1 MLREMTG
8 TRTRLDP
15 GVRREQ
21 ILAAAREVFVAEDY
35 ANASME
41 AVAKRAGVTTG
52 LVNHYFGTKRDL
64 YLAVV
69 EDLAAGLP
77 EMVEIDRSGLPL
89 EELVAL
95 NMDRFLDAFERNHEV
110 LAVLLG
116 GRGGPGRDPDVAAIM
131 AGARDGIVLRMA
143 ANHTGEEDPSPELLL
158 AIRVFQGAAETAV
171 NEWLRHGR
179 ASRREVHDLLT
190 RTLLAMLGDLSSR

>member
-1 MLREMTG
+1 MTG

-15 GVRREQ
+15 DVRRGQ

-41 AVAKRAGVTTG
+41 AVAQRAGVTTG

-64 YLAVV
+64 YLAVI

-77 EMVEIDRSGLPL
+77 EMVELDDTGLPL
-89 EELVAL
+89 AELVEH

-116 GRGGPGRDPDVAAIM
+116 
-131 AGARDGIVLRMA
+131 
-143 ANHTGEEDPSPELLL
+143 
-158 AIRVFQGAAETAV
+158 
-171 NEWLRHGR
+171 
-179 ASRREVHDLLT
+179 
-190 RTLLAMLGDLSSR
+190 